1 MRMHKKTVLL
11 AAVLFILLA
20 ANMVYALTTEETFPY
35 KIELGLGKQEGI
47 VDTPVRHISQ
57 YFTGFI
63 NIRCTWVK
71 PLPQGTVIRFIWAYA
86 KDNAWTN
93 VLDLTV
99 TMDGTQDVAFSKVY
113 RTGSSPMSPGYWRI
127 SVYINDKILDDMNF
141 LVK

>member
-1 MRMHKKTVLL
+1 MTTKTALLASVLL
-11 AAVLFILLA
+11 LLLT
-20 ANMVYALTTEETFPY
+20 ANLVFALTAEESFPY
-35 KIELGLGKQEGI
+35 KIDLGLGQQEGI
-47 VDTPVRHISQ
+47 VDTQTRHISQ

-71 PLPQGTVIRFIWAYA
+71 PLPQGTIIRFIWAYA

-113 RTGSSPMSPGYWRI
+113 RTGTTPMSVGYWRVA
-127 SVYINDKILDDMNF
+127 VYINDKILDDMNF